1 MPHRKTDHSIF
12 WDWGVDN
19 VGYATSGMA
28 KVVFVRFERLSKK
41 DGTSLIKNI
50 VIMKTQI
57 NLSVYL
63 IVLFFTLTACGERT
77 DGLYGT
83 RYSRSELEEM
93 GVNTEHL
100 FIFDGDKITYN
111 GKEFW
116 PGMSIEEVTEIFG
129 EPYTRTYKGKA
140 FFHEYITYF
149 WDDWGVMVSTQLRDG
164 IQTVMMV
171 DIRWNLTIGKALELA
186 NDDDLRDLVKSMKL
200 KTFIIIGFISTS
212 CLGGCAQRSGPLGEK
227 TIKLDDFDFFI
238 PITDIFPDRYIS
250 AEWGEDWYQM
260 PSPCTEDG
268 HLYQKETRK
277 TMTTAMPFGLLI
289 ASRVTAMPTS
299 S

>member
-1 MPHRKTDHSIF
+1 
-12 WDWGVDN
+12 
-19 VGYATSGMA
+19 
-28 KVVFVRFERLSKK
+28 
-41 DGTSLIKNI
+41 
-50 VIMKTQI
+50 MKTRI

-149 WDDWGVMVSTQLRDG
+149 WDDWGVMVSTQLRNG

-186 NDDDLRDLVKSMKL
+186 NDDDLRDLVKSMKEDNP
-200 KTFIIIGFISTS
+200 KTYFKGNI
-212 CLGGCAQRSGPLGEK
+212 LVGGMPLGRMTNVKKDFMEK
-227 TIKLDDFDFFI
+227 NELLFFERFEGEGIVEYMVMDSYDYTKLKNFNI
-238 PITDIFPDRYIS
+238 EDRYIFYYTILMS
-250 AEWGEDWYQM
+250 TDFTK
-260 PSPCTEDG
+260 TESFMCI
-268 HLYQKETRK
+268 LNKYY
-277 TMTTAMPFGLLI
+277 L
-289 ASRVTAMPTS
+289 
-299 S
+299 

>member
-1 MPHRKTDHSIF
+1 MKILIVVMGILSLLSSC
-12 WDWGVDN
+12 
-19 VGYATSGMA
+19 SG
-28 KVVFVRFERLSKK
+28 KK
-41 DGTSLIKNI
+41 EKLLIKNI
-50 VIMKTQI
+50 VIMKIQT

-63 IVLFFTLTACGERT
+63 MVLFFTLTACGERT

-186 NDDDLRDLVKSMKL
+186 NDDDLQDLVKSMKEDNP
-200 KTFIIIGFISTS
+200 KTYFKGNI
-212 CLGGCAQRSGPLGEK
+212 LVGGVPLGRMTNVKKDFMKENELLFFHRHRGDRIAEHRILDSYDY
-227 TIKLDDFDFFI
+227 TKLKNFKKE
-238 PITDIFPDRYIS
+238 DRYIFYYLVLMS
-250 AEWGEDWYQM
+250 MDYTK
-260 PSPCTEDG
+260 TESFMCILDTYY
-268 HLYQKETRK
+268 L
-277 TMTTAMPFGLLI
+277 
-289 ASRVTAMPTS
+289 
-299 S
+299 

>member
-1 MPHRKTDHSIF
+1 MKILIVVMGILSLLSSC
-12 WDWGVDN
+12 
-19 VGYATSGMA
+19 SG
-28 KVVFVRFERLSKK
+28 KK
-41 DGTSLIKNI
+41 EKLLIKNI
-50 VIMKTQI
+50 VIMKIQT

-63 IVLFFTLTACGERT
+63 MVLFFTLTACGERT

-186 NDDDLRDLVKSMKL
+186 NDDDLQDLVKSMKEDNP
-200 KTFIIIGFISTS
+200 KTYFKGNI
-212 CLGGCAQRSGPLGEK
+212 LVGGVPLGRMTNVKKDFIEENELLFFHRHRGDRIAEHRILDSYDY
-227 TIKLDDFDFFI
+227 TKLKNFKKE
-238 PITDIFPDRYIS
+238 DRYIFYYLVLMS
-250 AEWGEDWYQM
+250 MDYTK
-260 PSPCTEDG
+260 TESFMCILD
-268 HLYQKETRK
+268 LYY
-277 TMTTAMPFGLLI
+277 I
-289 ASRVTAMPTS
+289 
-299 S
+299 

>member
-1 MPHRKTDHSIF
+1 
-12 WDWGVDN
+12 
-19 VGYATSGMA
+19 
-28 KVVFVRFERLSKK
+28 
-41 DGTSLIKNI
+41 
-50 VIMKTQI
+50 MKRQI
-57 NLSVYL
+57 NLSLYL

-171 DIRWNLTIGKALELA
+171 DIRWNLTIGKALKLA
-186 NDDDLRDLVKSMKL
+186 NSDNLRDLVKSMKEDNP
-200 KTFIIIGFISTS
+200 KTYFKGNI
-212 CLGGCAQRSGPLGEK
+212 LVGGMPLGRMTNVKKDFMEENELIFFQRHRGDRIVEHRVLHSYDY
-227 TIKLDDFDFFI
+227 TKLKNFNI
-238 PITDIFPDRYIS
+238 EDRYIFYYTILMS
-250 AEWGEDWYQM
+250 TDYTK
-260 PSPCTEDG
+260 TESFMCI
-268 HLYQKETRK
+268 LNKYY
-277 TMTTAMPFGLLI
+277 L
-289 ASRVTAMPTS
+289 
-299 S
+299 

>member
-1 MPHRKTDHSIF
+1 M
-12 WDWGVDN
+12 
-19 VGYATSGMA
+19 
-28 KVVFVRFERLSKK
+28 KK
-41 DGTSLIKNI
+41 I
-50 VIMKTQI
+50 QI

-129 EPYTRTYKGKA
+129 EPYTRMNENKSFWGESTDY
-140 FFHEYITYF
+140 Y
-149 WDDWGVMVSTQLRDG
+149 WDDWGVIINTQLRDG

-186 NDDDLRDLVKSMKL
+186 NDDDLQDLVKSMKEDNP
-200 KTFIIIGFISTS
+200 KTYFKGNI
-212 CLGGCAQRSGPLGEK
+212 LVGGVPLGRMTNVKKDFMKENELLFFERFEGEGIVEYMV
-227 TIKLDDFDFFI
+227 TDSYDYTKLKNFKKE
-238 PITDIFPDRYIS
+238 DRYMFYYTILMS
-250 AEWGEDWYQM
+250 TDYTK
-260 PSPCTEDG
+260 TESFMCILDKYY
-268 HLYQKETRK
+268 L
-277 TMTTAMPFGLLI
+277 
-289 ASRVTAMPTS
+289 
-299 S
+299 

>member
-1 MPHRKTDHSIF
+1 MKILIVVMGILSLLSSC
-12 WDWGVDN
+12 
-19 VGYATSGMA
+19 SG
-28 KVVFVRFERLSKK
+28 KK
-41 DGTSLIKNI
+41 EKLLIKNI
-50 VIMKTQI
+50 VIMKIQT

-63 IVLFFTLTACGERT
+63 MVLFFTLTACGERT

-186 NDDDLRDLVKSMKL
+186 NDDDLQDLVKSMKEDNP
-200 KTFIIIGFISTS
+200 KTYFKGNI
-212 CLGGCAQRSGPLGEK
+212 LVGGVPLGRMTNVKKDFMKENELLFFHRHRGDR
-227 TIKLDDFDFFI
+227 IAEHRILDSYDYTKRLKNFKKE
-238 PITDIFPDRYIS
+238 DRYIFYYLVLMS
-250 AEWGEDWYQM
+250 MDYTK
-260 PSPCTEDG
+260 TESFMCILDTYY
-268 HLYQKETRK
+268 L
-277 TMTTAMPFGLLI
+277 
-289 ASRVTAMPTS
+289 
-299 S
+299 

>member
-1 MPHRKTDHSIF
+1 
-12 WDWGVDN
+12 
-19 VGYATSGMA
+19 
-28 KVVFVRFERLSKK
+28 
-41 DGTSLIKNI
+41 
-50 VIMKTQI
+50 MKIRI

-93 GVNTEHL
+93 GVNPEHL

-186 NDDDLRDLVKSMKL
+186 NDDDLRDLVKSMKEDNP
-200 KTFIIIGFISTS
+200 KTYFKGNI
-212 CLGGCAQRSGPLGEK
+212 LVGGVPLGRMTNVKKDFMEENELLFFERFEGEGIVEYMVMDSYDY
-227 TIKLDDFDFFI
+227 TKLKNFNI
-238 PITDIFPDRYIS
+238 EDRYIFYYTILMS
-250 AEWGEDWYQM
+250 TDYTK
-260 PSPCTEDG
+260 TESFMCI
-268 HLYQKETRK
+268 LNKYY
-277 TMTTAMPFGLLI
+277 L
-289 ASRVTAMPTS
+289 
-299 S
+299 

>member
-1 MPHRKTDHSIF
+1 
-12 WDWGVDN
+12 
-19 VGYATSGMA
+19 
-28 KVVFVRFERLSKK
+28 
-41 DGTSLIKNI
+41 
-50 VIMKTQI
+50 MKIQI

-140 FFHEYITYF
+140 FFHEYIT
-149 WDDWGVMVSTQLRDG
+149 
-164 IQTVMMV
+164 
-171 DIRWNLTIGKALELA
+171 K
-186 NDDDLRDLVKSMKL
+186 
-200 KTFIIIGFISTS
+200 
-212 CLGGCAQRSGPLGEK
+212 
-227 TIKLDDFDFFI
+227 
-238 PITDIFPDRYIS
+238 
-250 AEWGEDWYQM
+250 
-260 PSPCTEDG
+260 
-268 HLYQKETRK
+268 
-277 TMTTAMPFGLLI
+277 
-289 ASRVTAMPTS
+289 
-299 S
+299 

>member
-1 MPHRKTDHSIF
+1 
-12 WDWGVDN
+12 
-19 VGYATSGMA
+19 
-28 KVVFVRFERLSKK
+28 
-41 DGTSLIKNI
+41 
-50 VIMKTQI
+50 MKIQI

-186 NDDDLRDLVKSMKL
+186 NSDNLRDLVKSMKEDNP
-200 KTFIIIGFISTS
+200 KTYFKGNILVGDV
-212 CLGGCAQRSGPLGEK
+212 PLGRMTNVKKDFMEENELIFFQRHRGDRIVEHRVLHSYDY
-227 TIKLDDFDFFI
+227 TKLKNFKKE
-238 PITDIFPDRYIS
+238 DRYMFYYTILMS
-250 AEWGEDWYQM
+250 TDYTK
-260 PSPCTEDG
+260 TESFMCI
-268 HLYQKETRK
+268 LNKYY
-277 TMTTAMPFGLLI
+277 L
-289 ASRVTAMPTS
+289 
-299 S
+299 

>member
-1 MPHRKTDHSIF
+1 M
-12 WDWGVDN
+12 
-19 VGYATSGMA
+19 
-28 KVVFVRFERLSKK
+28 KK
-41 DGTSLIKNI
+41 I
-50 VIMKTQI
+50 QI

-83 RYSRSELEEM
+83 RYSRSELEGM

-164 IQTVMMV
+164 IQIVMMV

-186 NDDDLRDLVKSMKL
+186 NDDDLRDLVKSMKEDNP
-200 KTFIIIGFISTS
+200 KTYFKGNI
-212 CLGGCAQRSGPLGEK
+212 LVGGAPLGRMTNVKKDFMKENELLFFERHRGERIAEYMV
-227 TIKLDDFDFFI
+227 TDSYDYTKLKNFNI
-238 PITDIFPDRYIS
+238 EDRYIFYYLVLMS
-250 AEWGEDWYQM
+250 MDYTK
-260 PSPCTEDG
+260 TESFMCILDTYY
-268 HLYQKETRK
+268 L
-277 TMTTAMPFGLLI
+277 
-289 ASRVTAMPTS
+289 
-299 S
+299 

>member
-1 MPHRKTDHSIF
+1 MGLQNAR
-12 WDWGVDN
+12 VD
-19 VGYATSGMA
+19 GYANVA
-28 KVVFVRFERLSKK
+28 KKGWATVKGWMLWWMLPLLVFCS
-41 DGTSLIKNI
+41 
-50 VIMKTQI
+50 
-57 NLSVYL
+57 
-63 IVLFFTLTACGERT
+63 CGERT

-100 FIFDGDKITYN
+100 FIFDKDKITYN

-149 WDDWGVMVSTQLRDG
+149 WDDWGVMVSTQLRDS

-186 NDDDLRDLVKSMKL
+186 NDDDLRDLVKSMKEDNP
-200 KTFIIIGFISTS
+200 KTYFKGNILVAG
-212 CLGGCAQRSGPLGEK
+212 APLGRMTNFQTDFREGSDLIFEQRRGDRIAKYMIMPYDYDYAKLKNFNMEDQYVFTYAILMSMDYTK
-227 TIKLDDFDFFI
+227 TESFMCILD
-238 PITDIFPDRYIS
+238 TYYI
-250 AEWGEDWYQM
+250 
-260 PSPCTEDG
+260 
-268 HLYQKETRK
+268 
-277 TMTTAMPFGLLI
+277 
-289 ASRVTAMPTS
+289 
-299 S
+299 

>member
-1 MPHRKTDHSIF
+1 MKILFIVMGILSLLSSC
-12 WDWGVDN
+12 
-19 VGYATSGMA
+19 SG
-28 KVVFVRFERLSKK
+28 KK
-41 DGTSLIKNI
+41 EKLLIKNI
-50 VIMKTQI
+50 VIMKIPI

-63 IVLFFTLTACGERT
+63 MVLFFTLTACGERT

-149 WDDWGVMVSTQLRDG
+149 WDDWGVMVSTQLRDS

-186 NDDDLRDLVKSMKL
+186 NDDDLQDLVKSMKEDNP
-200 KTFIIIGFISTS
+200 KTYFKGNI
-212 CLGGCAQRSGPLGEK
+212 LVGGVPLGRMTNVKKDFMKENELLFFERFEGEGIVEYMV
-227 TIKLDDFDFFI
+227 TDSYDYTKLKNFNI
-238 PITDIFPDRYIS
+238 EDRYMFYYLVLMS
-250 AEWGEDWYQM
+250 MDYTK
-260 PSPCTEDG
+260 TESFMCI
-268 HLYQKETRK
+268 LNKYY
-277 TMTTAMPFGLLI
+277 L
-289 ASRVTAMPTS
+289 
-299 S
+299 